1 MNEFF
6 KLEATSGKAR
16 AGTLYTTHGEVETP
30 VFMPVGTRGTI
41 KSMIFE
47 DMESM
52 GAKIILGNTY
62 HLFLR
67 PGHEMIEKLGGLH
80 KFSTWDRAIL
90 TDSGGYQVF
99 SLAKLNKVDE
109 GGVKFKSHIDGT
121 AHYLTPEL
129 SMEVQ
134 KSLGSDI
141 VMCFDECPAL
151 PADKKRLEA
160 SMQMTLRWA
169 ARCKEVELQKH
180 QHLFGI
186 VQGGLELDLRLECL
200 DVLKKLNFPGLAIG
214 GLSVG
219 EKNEE
224 MYELLQQFVH
234 HMPSDKPRYLMGV
247 GKPLD
252 ILKAVREGVD
262 MFDCVLPTRN
272 ARNGGVLTTY
282 GPLNIKNEIFRFD
295 QGPLDPTC
303 KCRVCQRYSRSYIRH
318 LFMVGEHTAGQLM
331 TYHNLY
337 FYLDLMRQARVAIKA
352 GQFEE
357 FYQLATANYESE
369 QWKVKTSKN
378 LKES

>member
-1 MNEFF
+1 MTEFF

-16 AGTLYTTHGEVETP
+16 AGTLHTSHGVVETP
-30 VFMPVGTRGTI
+30 VFMPVGTRGTV
-41 KSMIFE
+41 KSMTME

-67 PGHEMIEKLGGLH
+67 PGHEMIDKLGGLH

-109 GGVKFKSHIDGT
+109 NGVKFKSHIDG
-121 AHYLTPEL
+121 ASHFLTPEL
-129 SMEVQ
+129 SMQIQ

-151 PADKKRLEA
+151 PADKKRLEV
-160 SMQMTLRWA
+160 SMQLTLRWA

-180 QHLFGI
+180 QNLFGI
-186 VQGGLELDLRLECL
+186 VQGGLDLDLRLECL
-200 DVLKKLNFPGLAIG
+200 DELKKMNFPGLAIG

-219 EKNEE
+219 EKNEQ

-234 HMPSDKPRYLMGV
+234 YMPVDKPRYLMGV

-272 ARNGGVLTTY
+272 ARNGGVLTSY

-295 QGPLDPTC
+295 LGPLDPTC
-303 KCRVCQRYSRSYIRH
+303 KCRVCLRYSRSYIRH
-318 LFMVGEHTAGQLM
+318 LFMVGEHVAGQLM
-331 TYHNLY
+331 TYHNLF
-337 FYLDLMRQARVAIKA
+337 FYLDMMRQARVAIKE
-352 GQFEE
+352 GHYEE
-357 FYQLATANYESE
+357 YYQQATANYESG
-369 QWKVKTSKN
+369 QWITKSKVKS
-378 LKES
+378 